1 MRAQFIRKTGFTL
14 IEILTTVVIIGVLA
28 TAAMPLGQLMIIR
41 QQESNLKQALSE
53 TRKAIDRFYADFKT
67 YPASFI
73 ELRGAA
79 ENSNFT
85 VSYMRNAPPVNPF
98 TGDSYD
104 WVVVT
109 SGTTEYNPNGSWTE
123 FRNGADETKFG
134 CYETDI
140 AYFTAH
146 NVEVFQ
152 FEQLMIQK
160 LQALVQLTTVP
171 ALTAQKIAEGK
182 TSEQA
187 NAEANIDALNLA
199 LARDGN
205 GKVSPERIQAEQD
218 AINALKFSFKYFI
231 PGPAGDPNNVYYWG
245 IWDIKYPRE
254 DRIAINETLYKDW

>member
-1 MRAQFIRKTGFTL
+1 MQSSKNYMRAQFMRISGFTL

-28 TAAMPLGQLMIIR
+28 TAAVPIGQLMIIR
-41 QQESNLKQALSE
+41 QQESNLKLALAE
-53 TRKAIDRFYADFKT
+53 TRKAIDRFNADFRT

-85 VSYMRNAPPVNPF
+85 VSYMRNAPPMNPF

-104 WVVVT
+104 WLIVT
-109 SGTTEYNPNGSWTE
+109 SGTTEYNPEG
-123 FRNGADETKFG
+123 G

-152 FEQLMIQK
+152 FEQRMLTI
-160 LQALVQLTTVP
+160 LQTKVQSEVP
-171 ALTAQKIAEGK
+171 AIAAQKIAEGK
-182 TSEQA
+182 TPEQA
-187 NAEANIDALNLA
+187 NLEANLDALNIA
-199 LARDGN
+199 LGRDGIGN
-205 GKVSPERIQAEQD
+205 ARPERIQAEQQ
-218 AINALKFSFKYFI
+218 AIDELKPSFKYFI
-231 PGPAGDPNNVYYWG
+231 PGPAGDRENVYYWG